1 MVTRAFRPDIAYSEL
16 AHTFRKLNDKRGGD
30 IQHSDNKSNKQ
41 GRQHP
46 GFEKLL
52 RILPEKARNFDGTEF
67 GQPAAMAYLGK
78 RVDEESLRK
87 QAEKL
92 RTSSPEQMC
101 EIAMVMA
108 EMIESAA
115 PDHDKYFQTDAKT
128 RSHVFTGSK
137 WRSGWVFLM
146 GSTLHSELEQRFGER
161 DFLVFAQNGGNLKNA
176 VYLGPRETAAVYFLQ
191 IMVRYAMIWGCIN
204 PGDDHEMGHFLE
216 RDMPGV
222 VVAHGKLTPIEE
234 LLLLGLMKMGAPA
247 VVPTAY
253 PWDLGSHIRAEG
265 IDRIVEAAIRFPN
278 LRVKEI
284 QGKTID
290 LPIFCNPANIT
301 APFEVESTIGGGDSF
316 FILMPATAENG
327 IELPRSDDLTKA
339 DAIGI
344 MIEIGDKRLDVSTSE
359 YIEKDALR
367 GISTITGLR
376 AEQSKEGKFF
386 VHCAKGV
393 KADASIVAEALQRWI
408 LYEFPYLENIHIR
421 ILTGDD
427 VKKVRAAVDEFRAQ
441 RQKVVREE
449 SDDTVNYF
457 HYCLECQPFSKDHVC
472 IITPDRPPMCGRDR
486 LMQKAAALFGVS
498 RHPWKRR
505 ELEEQEIR
513 GTIAVRNAIDVKKG
527 EYSEV
532 NQAIERLSPSHIKR
546 VQLHGLKEFPH
557 TSCGCFQFLVFWI
570 ESLQGIGI
578 MERDYQGEAP
588 EGFTWDK
595 LANAAGGKQ
604 TPGIVG
610 VSRNYLRSKRFMQ
623 GEGGGDAVRWVSP
636 RAFEV
641 LKDLLPHPNEVQIG
655 K

>member
-1 MVTRAFRPDIAYSEL
+1 MKHADN
-16 AHTFRKLNDKRGGD
+16 KDKR
-30 IQHSDNKSNKQ
+30 Q
-41 GRQHP
+41 GKLHP

-52 RILPEKARNFDGTEF
+52 RILPAKARKFDGTES

-78 RVDEESLRK
+78 MADTENLRK
-87 QAEKL
+87 QAEEL
-92 RTSSPEQMC
+92 RTSSPEQIC

-115 PDHDKYFQTDAKT
+115 PDNDKYFQTDAKT

-137 WRSGWVFLM
+137 WRSGWVFIM
-146 GSTLHSELEQRFGER
+146 GNSNHSELEQRFRER
-161 DFLVFAQNGGNLKNA
+161 DFLVFAQNGGDLKN
-176 VYLGPRETAAVYFLQ
+176 VIDLGPRETAAVYFLQ
-191 IMVRYAMIWGCIN
+191 LMVRYAMIWGGIN

-216 RDMPGV
+216 KDMPGV
-222 VVAHGKLTPIEE
+222 VVAHGKLTPVEE

-247 VVPTAY
+247 VVPTDY
-253 PWDLGSHIRAEG
+253 PWDLGSHVRAEG
-265 IDRIVEAAIRFPN
+265 TDSIVEAATKFPN

-284 QGKTID
+284 QGKVIA
-290 LPIFCNPANIT
+290 LPVFCNPANIT
-301 APFEVESTIGGGDSF
+301 AEFEVENSTGGGDSF
-316 FILMPATAENG
+316 FVLMPGDVENG
-327 IELPRSDDLTKA
+327 MKLPENEDLTHC

-359 YIEKDALR
+359 YLEKNVLR

-376 AEQSKEGKFF
+376 AEQSKEGRFF
-386 VHCAKGV
+386 IHCAKGV
-393 KADASIVAEALQRWI
+393 KPDASIIAEALQRWI
-408 LYEFPYLENIHIR
+408 PYEFPYLENIHVK

-427 VKKVRAAVDEFRAQ
+427 VKKARSAVEEFRAE
-441 RQKVVREE
+441 RQKVIGKE
-449 SDDTVNYF
+449 SDDTVKYF

-472 IITPDRPPMCGRDR
+472 IVTPDRPPMCGRDR
-486 LMQKAAALFGVS
+486 LQVKAYALFGVS

-505 ELEEQEIR
+505 ELEKHEIR
-513 GTIAVRNAIDVKKG
+513 GTIEVGNTIDVKKG
-527 EYSEV
+527 EYLEV
-532 NQAIERLSPSHIKR
+532 NQTIERLSPSHIKR
-546 VQLHGLKEFPH
+546 VQLHGLRKFPH
-557 TSCGCFQFLVFWI
+557 TSCGCFQFLVFSI
-570 ESLQGIGI
+570 ESLHGIGI

-623 GEGGGDAVRWVSP
+623 GEGGLDAVRWVSP

-641 LKDLLPHPNEVQIG
+641 LKGLLPHPNEVQKG

>member
-1 MVTRAFRPDIAYSEL
+1 M
-16 AHTFRKLNDKRGGD
+16 
-30 IQHSDNKSNKQ
+30 QHKDNKGNGK
-41 GRQHP
+41 GRLHP

-52 RILPEKARNFDGTEF
+52 RILPDKARHYDGTEF

-78 RVDEESLRK
+78 RVDMENLRK
-87 QAEKL
+87 QAGEL

-115 PDHDKYFQTDAKT
+115 PDHDKYFQTDTKT

-146 GSTLHSELEQRFGER
+146 GNSNHSELEQRFKER
-161 DFLVFAQNGGNLKNA
+161 DFLVFAQNGGNLKN
-176 VYLGPRETAAVYFLQ
+176 VIDLGPRETAAVYFLQ
-191 IMVRYAMIWGCIN
+191 IMVRYAMIWGGIN
-204 PGDDHEMGHFLE
+204 PGDDHEMGHLLE
-216 RDMPGV
+216 KDMPGV
-222 VVAHGKLTPIEE
+222 VVAHGKLTPVEE

-247 VVPTAY
+247 VVPTDY
-253 PWDLGSHIRAEG
+253 PWDLGSYVGAEG
-265 IDRIVEAAIRFPN
+265 TDRIIEAATKFPN

-284 QGKTID
+284 QGKIID
-290 LPIFCNPANIT
+290 LPVFCNPANIT
-301 APFEVESTIGGGDSF
+301 VEFEVESSIGSGGSF
-316 FILMPATAENG
+316 FVLMPGDVKNG
-327 IELPRSDDLTKA
+327 IELPKNEDLTHC

-376 AEQSKEGKFF
+376 AGQSKEGKFLI
-386 VHCAKGV
+386 HCAKGV
-393 KADASIVAEALQRWI
+393 KPNASIIAEALQRWI
-408 LYEFPYLENIHIR
+408 PYEFPYLKNVHVK

-427 VKKVRAAVDEFRAQ
+427 VKKVKLEVEEFRAE
-441 RQKVVREE
+441 RQKVIGKET
-449 SDDTVNYF
+449 DDSVKYF

-486 LMQKAAALFGVS
+486 FQQKAAALFGVS

-505 ELEEQEIR
+505 ELEGQEIR
-513 GTIAVRNAIDVKKG
+513 GSIEVTNATDVKKG
-527 EYSEV
+527 EYFEV
-532 NQAIERLSPSHIKR
+532 NRAIERLSPSHIKR
-546 VQLHGLKEFPH
+546 VQLHGLREFPH

-570 ESLQGIGI
+570 ESLRGIGI

-595 LANAAGGKQ
+595 LANSAGGKQ

-623 GEGGGDAVRWVSP
+623 GEGGLDAVRWISP

-641 LKDLLPHPNEVQIG
+641 LKDLLPHPNEVQMV

>member
-1 MVTRAFRPDIAYSEL
+1 MKHP
-16 AHTFRKLNDKRGGD
+16 
-30 IQHSDNKSNKQ
+30 DNKGNGQ
-41 GRQHP
+41 GRLHP

-52 RILPEKARNFDGTEF
+52 RTLPDKARNFDGTEF

-78 RVDEESLRK
+78 RADIESLRK
-87 QAEKL
+87 QAGEL
-92 RTSSPEQMC
+92 RTFPPEQMC
-101 EIAMVMA
+101 EMAMVMA
-108 EMIESAA
+108 EVIESAA
-115 PDHDKYFQTDAKT
+115 PDHDRYFQTDAKT
-128 RSHVFTGSK
+128 RRHVFTGSK

-146 GSTLHSELEQRFGER
+146 GNSDHSELEQKFRER
-161 DFLVFAQNGGNLKNA
+161 DFLVFAQNGANLKN
-176 VYLGPRETAAVYFLQ
+176 VIDLGPRETAAVYFLQ
-191 IMVRYAMIWGCIN
+191 IMVRYAMIWGGIN
-204 PGDDHEMGHFLE
+204 PGDDHEMGHLLE
-216 RDMPGV
+216 KDMPGV
-222 VVAHGKLTPIEE
+222 VVAHGKLTPVEE

-247 VVPTAY
+247 VVPADY
-253 PWDLGSHIRAEG
+253 PWDLGRHVRAEG
-265 IDRIVEAAIRFPN
+265 TDRIVEAAAKFPN

-284 QGKTID
+284 QGKTIE
-290 LPIFCNPANIT
+290 LPVFCNPANIT
-301 APFEVESTIGGGDSF
+301 VKFEVESSSGGGDSF
-316 FILMPATAENG
+316 FVVMPGDAENG
-327 IELPRSDDLTKA
+327 IKLPENDDLTHC
-339 DAIGI
+339 DSIGI

-386 VHCAKGV
+386 IHCAKGV
-393 KADASIVAEALQRWI
+393 KPDASIIAEALQRWI
-408 LYEFPYLENIHIR
+408 PYEFPYLENVHIK

-427 VKKVRAAVDEFRAQ
+427 VKKVRSAVDKFRAE
-441 RQKVVREE
+441 RQKVIGKE
-449 SDDTVNYF
+449 SDDTVKYF

-486 LMQKAAALFGVS
+486 FMQKAAALFGVS

-513 GTIAVRNAIDVKKG
+513 GTIEVRNATHVKKG
-527 EYSEV
+527 EYLEV

-546 VQLHGLKEFPH
+546 VQLHGLREFPH

-570 ESLQGIGI
+570 ESLRGIGI

-623 GEGGGDAVRWVSP
+623 GEGGLDAVRWVSP

>member
-1 MVTRAFRPDIAYSEL
+1 MQHTGEQDSE
-16 AHTFRKLNDKRGGD
+16 TGKM
-30 IQHSDNKSNKQ
+30 HS
-41 GRQHP
+41 
-46 GFEKLL
+46 GFEKLISL
-52 RILPEKARNFDGTEF
+52 LPEKAQDFDGNEF
-67 GQPAAMAYLGK
+67 GQPVAMAYLGK
-78 RVDEESLRK
+78 RVDEQSLRK
-87 QAEKL
+87 QADKL
-92 RTSSPEQMC
+92 RASSVEQMC
-101 EIAMVMA
+101 ETAMMMA

-128 RSHVFTGSK
+128 RGHVFTGSK

-146 GSTLHSELEQRFGER
+146 GSSDHSELAQRFRER
-161 DFLVFAQNGGNLKNA
+161 DFLVFAQNAGNIKS
-176 VYLGPRETAAVYFLQ
+176 VIDLGPRETAAVYFLQ
-191 IMVRYAMIWGCIN
+191 IMVRYAMIWGRIN
-204 PGDDHEMGHFLE
+204 PGDDHEMGHLLE
-216 RDMPGV
+216 KDMPGV

-247 VVPTAY
+247 VVPTEY
-253 PWDLGSHIRAEG
+253 PWDMGNYVRAEG
-265 IDRIVEAAIRFPN
+265 SDRIVEAATKFPN

-290 LPIFCNPANIT
+290 LPVFCNPANIT
-301 APFEVESTIGGGDSF
+301 APFEVETTIGGGDSF
-316 FILMPATAENG
+316 FVLMPGTVENG
-327 IELPRSDDLTKA
+327 TELPENDDLTKA

-344 MIEIGDKRLDVSTSE
+344 MIETGDKRLDVSTSE

-386 VHCAKGV
+386 IQCAKGA
-393 KADASIVAEALQRWI
+393 KPSASIIAQALQRWI
-408 LYEFPYLENIHIR
+408 PYEFPYLEKVHVR

-427 VKKVRAAVDEFRAQ
+427 AKRARPVVEKFLTERQ
-441 RQKVVREE
+441 RVIGGE
-449 SDDTVNYF
+449 SDDTVKYF

-505 ELEEQEIR
+505 ELEEREIR
-513 GTIAVRNAIDVKKG
+513 GTIAVRNATDAKKG
-527 EYSEV
+527 EYFEV

-546 VQLHGLKEFPH
+546 VQLHGLREFPH

-570 ESLQGIGI
+570 ESLRGIGI

-623 GEGGGDAVRWVSP
+623 GEGGFDAVRWVSP

-641 LKDLLPHPNEVQIG
+641 LKELLPHPNEVQIG